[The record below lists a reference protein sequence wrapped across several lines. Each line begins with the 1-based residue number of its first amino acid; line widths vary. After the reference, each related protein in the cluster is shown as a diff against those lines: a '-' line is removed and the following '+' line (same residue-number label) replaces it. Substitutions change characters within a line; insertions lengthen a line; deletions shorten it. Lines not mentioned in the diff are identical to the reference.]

1 MGRNILLNLIQ
12 SRGKKKKTK
21 KPSTLEKVSIL
32 IAVRKKAIF
41 YEIIS
46 KGFRKWAVPLF
57 FLLHNFF
64 KNLPLLPLLIFLK
77 IDPCF

>member
-12 SRGKKKKTK
+12 SRGKKKK
-21 KPSTLEKVSIL
+21 KPSTLEKGSIL
-32 IAVRKKAIF
+32 IAISKKAIF